1 MANNMDYNDHNHF
14 SGNDL
19 TLEEALKGIEN
30 KMYGKDVRYAIIQMA
45 RRIAEKIDGYNEN
58 STSIDKDLQEL
69 ENRINRI
76 VMGTDEETI
85 RVVVD
90 KILEEKGLA

>member
-1 MANNMDYNDHNHF
+1 MANNVDYNDPNHY

-19 TLEEALKGIEN
+19 TLEQALNGIEN

-45 RRIAEKIDGYNEN
+45 RRIAEKIDGYDEN

-90 KILEEKGLA
+90 KILDEKGLA

>member
-1 MANNMDYNDHNHF
+1 MANNVDYNDPNHY

-19 TLEEALKGIEN
+19 TLEQALNGIEN

-45 RRIAEKIDGYNEN
+45 RRIVEKIDGYDEN
-58 STSIDKDLQEL
+58 STSVDKDLQEL

-76 VMGTDEETI
+76 VIGTDEETVRI
-85 RVVVD
+85 IVNR
-90 KILEEKGLA
+90 ILEEKGIV